1 MDPTLCLN
9 FFPQIQI
16 GMYTRKQKRKQKGG
30 QPLSYTNPNYSEPS
44 ALPGS
49 PILHSAGT
57 IARPEIAQ
65 RGGTQRF
72 YTDIGQWVPWT
83 ERGAPLVIQPQAG
96 GQPLSYT
103 NPEYRE
109 VSALP
114 GAPLLESNG
123 TVARPEIA
131 QRGGFT
137 PSIMTNLVGNAA
149 YLTPLAMTAA
159 YRLWSN
165 RQTRKQYGGNGDEWE
180 MYKQQ
185 AKGMLQGIAPGK
197 ANVKWISKLA
207 KLLKEK
213 KNTAAALEE
222 FAQNKGVE
230 LKAAARPRFATKLN
244 EWEYNQRQAKK
255 ELVKYGEPTAVE
267 VTHLAALRTGRK
279 GKEGNAEK
287 YIEDFRQ
294 RQQAKKNAAVA
305 EERDKEEKRIQKQIR
320 EAAKLVEAPKV
331 ARAPRVRVEK
341 PKLVFNERPWEEIR
355 KEAKDELYAMK
366 KVMKRGNVM
375 KYASMKRL
383 KNQDRQQKFLDEFR
397 ARANAPEAKPSRES
411 TPEPTSESNEEFR
424 VDRVEPAKRKRKTFK
439 KGREEWE
446 AYQSGARR
454 MLERIGPA
462 TIAEIST
469 LAKMMKHG
477 ENVRPYLN
485 DFETR
490 VKRTAEREAGLE
502 REREERERGDGER
515 PPSREQ
521 VVAVVGHATP
531 PPPPPPAPVAKPR
544 EELPPP
550 PPAPFAAAA
559 AKPAR
564 PIGQGEFAYFRQRM
578 AELAKKYPAP
588 K

>member
-1 MDPTLCLN
+1 MEPTLCLN

-16 GMYTRKQKRKQKGG
+16 GMTTRKQKRNQRGG

-49 PILHSAGT
+49 SILSSAGT

-65 RGGTQRF
+65 KGGTQRV

-109 VSALP
+109 SSALP
-114 GAPLLESNG
+114 GTPLLESYG
-123 TVARPEIA
+123 TIARPEIA
-131 QRGGFT
+131 QRGGYS

-165 RQTRKQYGGNGDEWE
+165 RQTRKQRGGNGEEWE
-180 MYKQQ
+180 LYKQQ
-185 AKGMLQGIAPGK
+185 AKLALQGVAPGK
-197 ANVKWISKLA
+197 ANGKWIHKLA
-207 KLLKEK
+207 KMMKEK
-213 KNTAAALEE
+213 KNIAAVLEE
-222 FAQNKGVE
+222 FAQEKGVE
-230 LKAAARPRFATKLN
+230 VGPAERPRFATKLN

-255 ELVKYGEPTAVE
+255 ELAKYGEPTAVE

-279 GKEGNAEK
+279 GKEGNADVYVEEFK
-287 YIEDFRQ
+287 KQ
-294 RQQAKKNAAVA
+294 HQAKKNAAVGA
-305 EERDKEEKRIQKQIR
+305 EREKEEKRIQKQIR
-320 EAAKLVEAPKV
+320 EAAKLVHVPKPKAKV
-331 ARAPRVRVEK
+331 KVEK
-341 PKLVFNERPWEEIR
+341 PKVNVNERPWEEIR

-383 KNQDRQQKFLDEFR
+383 KNEGRQEKFLEEFR
-397 ARANAPEAKPSRES
+397 GRPDAVEHNKNKNKTRES
-411 TPEPTSESNEEFR
+411 TPEGASESNEEFR
-424 VDRVEPAKRKRKTFK
+424 ANRPPERKRRTVK

-446 AYQSGARR
+446 SYQSGARK
-454 MLERIGPA
+454 MLEGIGPA
-462 TIAEIST
+462 TIAEVST

-477 ENVRPYLN
+477 ENIRPFLN
-485 DFETR
+485 EFEER
-490 VKRTAEREAGLE
+490 VKRTTVREADLE
-502 REREERERGDGER
+502 RERQERLAAPPPPPPKAVEEV
-515 PPSREQ
+515 S
-521 VVAVVGHATP
+521 P
-531 PPPPPPAPVAKPR
+531 PPPPPPKPVEEVVLPPLKPR
-544 EELPPP
+544 EEAA
-550 PPAPFAAAA
+550 PAFGGPVV
-559 AKPAR
+559 AKPVR
-564 PIGQGEFAYFRQRM
+564 PINVRKFAQFRQRM
-578 AELAKKYPAP
+578 EELAKKYPGP